1 MQEDLTTKRNE
12 ENVESVDYIDAIKGL
27 KEQIAQQAK
36 IIDTQRL
43 HNKKLLDTVVN
54 GQQVEQEAQAEVDI
68 DQLRKDL
75 VDSGNM
81 LNLEYVTK
89 VLELRNAVLEKGD
102 EDPFVP
108 QGEKIVATNDDYVTA
123 NKVATVFQEMI
134 DVADGNPNVFLNECL
149 RRIK

>member
-1 MQEDLTTKRNE
+1 MQEDLTAKRNE
-12 ENVESVDYIDAIKGL
+12 ENVDSVDYIDAIKGL

-54 GQQVEQEAQAEVDI
+54 GQQVEQEAQAEVDVN
-68 DQLRKDL
+68 QLRKDL
-75 VDSGNM
+75 VNGDNM
-81 LNLEYVTK
+81 SNLEYVTK
-89 VLELRNAVLEKGD
+89 ALELRNAILEKGG

-108 QGEKIVATNDDYVTA
+108 HGEKIVATNDDYVTA

-134 DVADGNPNVFLNECL
+134 DVADGNPDVFLNECL

>member
-1 MQEDLTTKRNE
+1 MQEDLTKRNE
-12 ENVESVDYIDAIKGL
+12 ENVDSVDYIDAIKGL

-54 GQQVEQEAQAEVDI
+54 GQQVEQEAQAEVDVN
-68 DQLRKDL
+68 QLRKDL
-75 VDSGNM
+75 VNGDNM
-81 LNLEYVTK
+81 SNLEYVTK
-89 VLELRNAVLEKGD
+89 ALELRNAILEKGG

-108 QGEKIVATNDDYVTA
+108 HGEKIVATNDDYVTA

-134 DVADGNPNVFLNECL
+134 DVADGNPDVFLNECL